1 MPVLDKGRKPTLLHL
16 KTLSY
21 VVARSIFLVQV
32 WCMSLKGKVAIIT
45 GAASGIGEAT
55 AHRFVTE
62 GAHVVGYDIDHAGL
76 AAIAEKEPS
85 IHTRTGDV
93 ADSTLAKKVVE
104 ETIAEFGR
112 LDILVNS
119 AGISARTV
127 DPNEDRESRWDKVMK
142 VNAKGTLIM
151 SEAAVA
157 AMRESGGGSI
167 VNLSSIMGL
176 VGYPTALPFS
186 DGFNPYPQS
195 KGAIAQMTRDM
206 GVRLAKEGIR
216 VNAVCPGFIYTSMT
230 ENVTGDEEIHET
242 MKSLHPLGRMG
253 KAEEVAVV
261 IAFLASDD
269 ASFVAGATWTVDG
282 GYTAQ

>member
-1 MPVLDKGRKPTLLHL
+1 MNL
-16 KTLSY
+16 KN
-21 VVARSIFLVQV
+21 
-32 WCMSLKGKVAIIT
+32 KVTIVT

-55 AHRFVTE
+55 ARRFATE
-62 GAHVVGYDIDHAGL
+62 GAKVLGFDIDEAGL
-76 AAIAEKEPS
+76 VALAEKEPR
-85 IHTRTGDV
+85 IQTRTGDV
-93 ADSTLAKKVVE
+93 ADSSSAEKVVE
-104 ETIAEFGR
+104 ETVAEFGR
-112 LDILVNS
+112 LDVLVNS
-119 AGISARTV
+119 AGITARTV
-127 DPNEDRESRWDKVMK
+127 DPKADRESRWDAVMR

-151 SEAAVA
+151 SEAAVE

-167 VNLSSIMGL
+167 VNLSSVMGL

-186 DGFNPYPQS
+186 DGFNPYPHS
-195 KGAIAQMTRDM
+195 KGAVAQMTRDM

-216 VNAVCPGFIYTSMT
+216 VNAVCPGFIYTSLT
-230 ENVTGDEEIHET
+230 ENVTGNEEIHET

-253 KAEEVAVV
+253 NAEEVAAV

>member
-1 MPVLDKGRKPTLLHL
+1 MN
-16 KTLSY
+16 
-21 VVARSIFLVQV
+21 
-32 WCMSLKGKVAIIT
+32 LKGKVAIVT

-55 AHRFVTE
+55 AHRFATE
-62 GAHVVGYDIDHAGL
+62 GANVVGYDIDEAGL
-76 AAIAEKEPS
+76 AALADKESS
-85 IHTRTGDV
+85 IQIRTGDV

-104 ETIAEFGR
+104 ETVAEFGR

-119 AGISARTV
+119 AGITARTI
-127 DPNEDRESRWDKVMK
+127 DPNADRESRWDTVMK

-167 VNLSSIMGL
+167 VNLSSIMGM

-186 DGFNPYPQS
+186 DGFNPYPHS
-195 KGAIAQMTRDM
+195 KGAVAQMTRDM
-206 GVRLAKEGIR
+206 GVRLAKESIR
-216 VNAVCPGFIYTSMT
+216 VNAVCPGFIYTSLT

-253 KAEEVAVV
+253 KAEEVAAV

>member
-1 MPVLDKGRKPTLLHL
+1 MR
-16 KTLSY
+16 
-21 VVARSIFLVQV
+21 
-32 WCMSLKGKVAIIT
+32 LKGKVAIIT

-55 AHRFVTE
+55 ACRFATE
-62 GAHVVGYDIDHAGL
+62 GTNVVGYDIDEVGL
-76 AAIAEKEPS
+76 TALAEKEPR
-85 IHTRTGDV
+85 IQTRTGDV
-93 ADSTLAKKVVE
+93 GDYTSAKKVVE
-104 ETIAEFGR
+104 ETVAEFGR

-119 AGISARTV
+119 AGITSRTV
-127 DPNEDRESRWDKVMK
+127 DPDADRESRWDAVMR

-157 AMRESGGGSI
+157 AMRLSGSGSI

-186 DGFNPYPQS
+186 DGFNPYPHS
-195 KGAIAQMTRDM
+195 KGAVAQMTRDM
-206 GVRLAKEGIR
+206 GVRLAEEGIR
-216 VNAVCPGFIYTSMT
+216 VNAVCPGFIYTSLT
-230 ENVTGDEEIHET
+230 ENVTGDEKIHET

-253 KAEEVAVV
+253 KAEEVAAV